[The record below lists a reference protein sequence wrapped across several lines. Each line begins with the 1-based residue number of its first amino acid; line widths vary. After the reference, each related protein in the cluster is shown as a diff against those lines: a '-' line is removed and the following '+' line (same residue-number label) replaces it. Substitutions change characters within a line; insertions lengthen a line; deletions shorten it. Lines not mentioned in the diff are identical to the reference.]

1 MSNTLNIII
10 AGIIGF
16 FLFIGIAT
24 GASSSGFDMP
34 GNDKVTVNKI
44 QKIDNG
50 VKKLMKAERFDYK
63 SGSKK
68 AKSNFKSMGIT
79 FGS

>member
-1 MSNTLNIII
+1 MSTTLNITI

-16 FLFIGIAT
+16 FLFIGIVT
-24 GASSSGFDMP
+24 GASSSGFDMHSN
-34 GNDKVTVNKI
+34 GKVPVNKI

-63 SGSKK
+63 SGAKE
-68 AKSNFKSMGIT
+68 AKSNFKSMGIP

>member
-16 FLFIGIAT
+16 FLFIGIVT
-24 GASSSGFDMP
+24 GASSSGFDMNSN
-34 GNDKVTVNKI
+34 GKVPVNKI

-50 VKKLMKAERFDYK
+50 IKKLMEAERFDYK
-63 SGSKK
+63 SGGKE
-68 AKSNFKSMGIT
+68 AKRNFKSMGISL
-79 FGS
+79 GS